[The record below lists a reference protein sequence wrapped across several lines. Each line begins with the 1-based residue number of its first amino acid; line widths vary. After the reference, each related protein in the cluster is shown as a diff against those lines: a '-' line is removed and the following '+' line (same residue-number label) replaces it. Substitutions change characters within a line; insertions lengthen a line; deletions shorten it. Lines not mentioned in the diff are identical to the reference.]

1 MLELGVWINAVE
13 VSIDP
18 SGLIE
23 LYVEARFH
31 ILFLLSLKAGM

>member
-1 MLELGVWINAVE
+1 MNVVE

-23 LYVEARFH
+23 LYVESRFH
-31 ILFLLSLKAGM
+31 ILFLSLLKASM